1 MNTKKQNAL
10 FRLLSYT
17 KPYAPLLVI
26 SIIASLLSVAVSI
39 LIPLMTGYAIDYM
52 VEGAVDFD
60 KVFDY
65 IYIIVAMI
73 AVGAISQW
81 TLTTSVNALT
91 CKTVRGIRNQLFQHI
106 NNLPLSYI
114 DSQRQGDIMRA
125 FLAISTKCPRGF
137 CKASLNFSA
146 AL

>member
-65 IYIIVAMI
+65 IYIIVAKI
-73 AVGAISQW
+73 AVGAISHW
-81 TLTTSVNALT
+81 TLTTSVNSLT
-91 CKTVRGIRNQLFQHI
+91 C
-106 NNLPLSYI
+106 
-114 DSQRQGDIMRA
+114 
-125 FLAISTKCPRGF
+125 
-137 CKASLNFSA
+137 
-146 AL
+146 